1 MIPYFVSTII
11 TVFCINL
18 LIKFYEL
25 KLTRFD
31 FLDLFFFIYIFRSK
45 LRIKLKAIFRMNL
58 NESFEI
64 KKKHVLY
71 AILMLGLYVF
81 LNDTFKNPQYQE
93 QVITYKK

>member
-25 KLTRFD
+25 KLTCFD
-31 FLDLFFFIYIFRSK
+31 YLDLFFFIYIFH
-45 LRIKLKAIFRMNL
+45 LYKLKAIYRMNL

-64 KKKHVLY
+64 KKNDVLL

-93 QVITYKK
+93 QVITYK